1 MKRLLVGLFAAGLL
15 VPYGSAVPDPVR
27 ISLIQDGGAG
37 APARYGMAK
46 LKAAL
51 AARGV
56 LYEEPANIAEAHGQF
71 LIVAGLKS
79 TAGPAASIEQNLAIA
94 APSAPESLLIRN
106 VMWLGRP
113 ILLLSGADD
122 RGLMYSLLEVADRV
136 AWAADVA
143 KPLSEVR
150 NEMETPAVADRG
162 VTIFTM
168 QQAQFENRLHDEN
181 YWARYFDM
189 LARDRFNTFQ
199 VLFAYEMDG
208 YMCPAYPYFVN
219 ADSFPGVRVEGL
231 GKEQRERNLADL
243 HRLIRMAH
251 ERGIKVTVGLWC
263 HYYRFSPTWQPASH
277 DAPVKGKV
285 FGLTEENL
293 IPYTRAALAAFLRA
307 IPEVDNIMLLMH
319 NESGLKTEDMKGFW
333 ESIYRVM
340 KEAGPKIQYE
350 IRAKGVSDD
359 LIEYGLSLGLKIRVN
374 TKYWAEQVG
383 LPFHPTHVQELNQFE
398 RRHGYADMMKYP
410 RDYRIHWTLWTSG
423 TTRILLWG
431 DPEYVR
437 RFAGTLRLGGA
448 DGFDVMEPEATKMA
462 GHPQEMK
469 PFDLLSPGYRS
480 YDYEFERY
488 WHFYQVFGRLTYNP
502 ATPVS
507 EWDHEFERRFGRD
520 AAPSVEQALHHAS
533 RILPHI
539 VAYCLPPN
547 RFPTTRGWPERQRQE
562 DLPDYAKAEPSDIEQ
577 FQSFADAAQQS
588 IGGGDSARISPMATS
603 QWFAEAANDV
613 LKLVAEAERRAGA
626 NAGPEFRS
634 TMVDLRILANLAL
647 YHSRRIRAGLSYAL
661 FTRTQDRNALDD
673 AIEGERDAIR
683 AWEGIIHAAGDAYT
697 SDLMMGLPEYDLSG
711 HWKDELVKL
720 KTGLAKLERERTEFH
735 AEARRVVGRYDLGT
749 GPALSGYERVT
760 RGTSSM
766 FEKNRSNLFTLRVP
780 DGRYEV
786 NAGILDE
793 KKSHGPMWVEVNGV
807 QYTDAFIVPAGKEV
821 HRTIET
827 SAVDG
832 KLKVLFDNATSAD
845 WYASTMTVVRVDPL
859 IAHAP
864 VRRLSPGQE
873 LLLRATVTGI
883 VPVARVR
890 VYYGDRRHGFE
901 RIDMERTQ
909 PDLYR
914 VSVPQS
920 KVVDGLNYFL
930 EAEDSA
936 GRLSTWPDDG
946 RAHPVEVAVPK
957 DHEPPVLQ
965 HTPIQSARSSQPLRI
980 VAQVADPS
988 GIRWVRLRYRGLSQH
1003 QDFLVLPMLPTGHN
1017 NEFEATIPSENIDP
1031 KFDLMYLFETMDN
1044 QGNGKIYPDLDKET
1058 PYVVV
1063 KVRQ

>member
-1 MKRLLVGLFAAGLL
+1 MSRLLLGLVAAGLL
-15 VPYGSAVPDPVR
+15 VPYGTAVPEPVR
-27 ISLIQDGGAG
+27 ISLIQDRDAG

-51 AARGV
+51 AARGI
-56 LYEEPANIAEAHGQF
+56 LCDEPANVQEAHGQF
-71 LIVAGLKS
+71 LIVAGLAS
-79 TAGPAASIEQNLAIA
+79 TAGPAAALQKSMAIA
-94 APSAPESLLIRN
+94 VPSAPESLLIRN
-106 VMWLGRP
+106 VVFRSRP
-113 ILLLSGADD
+113 VLLLSGADD

-136 AWAADVA
+136 AWAADIA

-150 NEMETPAVADRG
+150 DTVETPSVADRG

-181 YWARYFDM
+181 YWSRYFDM

-219 ADSFPGVRVEGL
+219 VDSFPGIRVEGL
-231 GKEQRERNLADL
+231 TKEQQQRNLADL

-277 DAPVKGKV
+277 DVPVKGKV

-293 IPYTRAALAAFLRA
+293 IPYTRAALATFLRA

-340 KEAGPKIQYE
+340 KEAGPNFQYE

-359 LIEYGLSLGLKIRVN
+359 LIEYGLKLGLKIRVN

-398 RRHGYADMMKYP
+398 RRHGYSDMAKYP
-410 RDYRIHWTLWTSG
+410 RDYRLHWTLWTSG

-437 RFAGTLRLGGA
+437 RFAGTLHLGGA
-448 DGFDVMEPEATKMA
+448 DGFDIMEPEATKMA

-469 PFDLLSPGYRS
+469 PFDLLTPGYRS

-488 WHFYQVFGRLTYNP
+488 WHFFQVFGRLTYNP
-502 ATPVS
+502 ATPSS
-507 EWDHEFERRFGRD
+507 EWDHEFERRFGRE
-520 AAPSVEQALHHAS
+520 AAPYVEQALHRAS
-533 RILPHI
+533 QILPHI

-562 DLPDYAKAEPSDIEQ
+562 DLPAYAKAEPSDIEQ
-577 FQSFADAAQQS
+577 FQSLADAARQMVE
-588 IGGGDSARISPMATS
+588 GGDSARISPLATS
-603 QWFAEAANDV
+603 RWFAEAFNDV
-613 LKLVAEAERRAGA
+613 TKLLDEAERRAGP
-626 NAGPEFRS
+626 NTGPEFRS
-634 TMVDLRILANLAL
+634 TMVDLRILANLAW
-647 YHSRRIRAGLSYAL
+647 YHSRRIPAGLSYAL
-661 FTRTQDRNALDD
+661 FTLTQDRNALDD
-673 AIEGERDAIR
+673 AIDGERSAIQ
-683 AWEGIIHAAGDAYT
+683 AWEGVIRAAGNAYN

-711 HWKDELVKL
+711 SWKDELVKL
-720 KTGLAKLERERTEFH
+720 KAGLAKLESERTGFH
-735 AEARRVVGRYDLGT
+735 PNARRVVGKYDLGT
-749 GPALSGYERVT
+749 GPVLPGYERIA

-766 FEKNRSNLFTLRVP
+766 SEKNASNLFTVHVP
-780 DGRYEV
+780 QGRYEID
-786 NAGILDE
+786 AGVHDAN
-793 KKSHGPMWVEVNGV
+793 KSHGPMWIEVNGV
-807 QYTDAFIVPAGKEV
+807 HYTDTFTVPAGQEV
-821 HRTIET
+821 HRTIEA

-845 WYASTMTVVRVDPL
+845 WHASTMTVTRVDPL
-859 IAHAP
+859 IAHVP
-864 VRRLSPGQE
+864 VRRLSPGRN

-883 VPVARVR
+883 APVSRVR
-890 VYYGDRRHGFE
+890 VWYGDRRHGFE
-901 RIDMERTQ
+901 KIDMERAG

-914 VSVPQS
+914 VEIPHST
-920 KVVDGLNYFL
+920 VVDGVNYFL

-946 RAHPVEVAVPK
+946 RAHPVEVAVSS
-957 DHEPPVLQ
+957 DQEPPVLH
-965 HTPIQSARSSQPLRI
+965 HTPIQSARPSQPLRI
-980 VAQVADPS
+980 VAQVTDPS

-1003 QDFLVLPMLPTGHN
+1003 QDFQLLPMLPTGHN
-1017 NEFEATIPSENIDP
+1017 DEFEATIPAENIDP

-1044 QGNGKIYPDLDKET
+1044 QGNGKIYPDLAKET
-1058 PYVVV
+1058 PYIVV
-1063 KVRQ
+1063 KVDK